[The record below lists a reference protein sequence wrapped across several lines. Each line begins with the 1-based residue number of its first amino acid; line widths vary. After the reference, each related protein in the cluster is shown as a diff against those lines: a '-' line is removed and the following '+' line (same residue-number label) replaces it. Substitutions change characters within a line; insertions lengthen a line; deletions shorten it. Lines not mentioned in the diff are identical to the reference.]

1 MADPEKRSVFI
12 SHRHVDHAVADVFR
26 ETMEAWSNG
35 AISVYQSSH
44 AESASRISADLDEAI
59 ADAIA
64 NCSIVLLIYTEA
76 PGDLDWCMFECGLAQ
91 DPRSRDTR
99 VAVFHTTSA
108 PPSPLDGLISMRLEQ
123 ESVLQFAN
131 GFHRDP
137 HFMPDL
143 EEALVPDISDEDL
156 EDRAKSL
163 YQELCKVAPEKARE
177 TTVYDRL
184 TLGISYAAADKI
196 RDNAEKVKLEETYEF
211 ANDLL
216 PRSLQIRSS
225 SGQPE
230 EHFNFSDA
238 EDGTTFGD
246 LVERWKSDSQYAA
259 GNRWPE
265 GVYEAITRALL
276 NRPEREVAYPFNSLT
291 TDGGNWL
298 MPILAR
304 HRTVPY
310 ERIIEFDLLFCRIDR
325 NTALRM
331 VGKD

>member
-1 MADPEKRSVFI
+1 MAGKETRSVFI
-12 SHRHVDHAVADVFR
+12 SHRHIDHAVADVFR
-26 ETMEAWSNG
+26 ETIETWSDG
-35 AISVYQSSH
+35 AINVYQSSH
-44 AESASRISADLDEAI
+44 AENASRISADLDEAI

-64 NCSIVLLIYTEA
+64 DCSIVLLIYTEA

-137 HFMPDL
+137 QFMPDL
-143 EEALVPDISDEDL
+143 AGALVPDISDEDL
-156 EDRAKSL
+156 EERAKGL
-163 YQELCKVAPEKARE
+163 YQQLCKVAPERARE

-184 TLGISYAAADKI
+184 TLGISYAAANKI
-196 RDNAEKVKLEETYEF
+196 RDHAEKGKLKDTYDF
-211 ANDLL
+211 ASQLL
-216 PRSLQIRSS
+216 PQSLVIRSS

-230 EHFNFSDA
+230 EHFNYSDT
-238 EDGTTFGD
+238 EGSTTFGD
-246 LVERWKSDSQYAA
+246 LVERWQSDSEFAR
-259 GNRWPE
+259 NNHWPE

-291 TDGGNWL
+291 TDGSNWL

-304 HRTVPY
+304 HRTVPF

-325 NTALRM
+325 ETALRM
-331 VGKD
+331 VKKS